1 MYEKKRNT
9 ISLFIFFFSDIYY
22 AQDKFSSKIVF
33 SDSCHFQTSREI
45 FKENSLLQENK
56 NINPLHL
63 PANDIIN
70 LLLKNYLFSN
80 FKTNH

>member
-1 MYEKKRNT
+1 MKKRG
-9 ISLFIFFFSDIYY
+9 IQSYFLSFSDIYY

>member
-1 MYEKKRNT
+1 MKKRG
-9 ISLFIFFFSDIYY
+9 IQSYFLSFSDIYY

-45 FKENSLLQENK
+45 FKENSLLLQENK